1 VIKVCLIGYGKWG
14 KKIYQK
20 TKKIFDYKFILKKKD
35 TIYNYIDNI
44 DWIIV
49 ASPTN
54 THFKIV
60 KKYLSLKKNVFCEK
74 PITYD
79 FKQVKLLYKLALKNN
94 VKLIVSDFSDYKK
107 NILFLEDNYFVRT
120 KYSSSDKNLKS
131 KRIDLLYR
139 FAYHDF
145 GLIYNLVKNQKII
158 SIKIISRKKI
168 LNFSISFEKNNFNF
182 LYDSLNKKKRYSLN
196 NKTLYQKK
204 DLIKKMYK
212 ELIINKKKI
221 KSNQLRSLFIINLI
235 EKVKKKIL

>member
-1 VIKVCLIGYGKWG
+1 MIKVCLIGYGKWG

-20 TKKIFDYKFILKKKD
+20 TKKIFDYKLILKKKD
-35 TIYNYIDNI
+35 TIYNSMDNI
-44 DWIIV
+44 DWFIV

-54 THFKIV
+54 THFKII
-60 KKYLSLKKNVFCEK
+60 KKCLSLKKNVFCEK

-94 VKLIVSDFSDYKK
+94 VRLIVSDFSDYKK
-107 NILFLEDNYFVRT
+107 NVIFFKNNFFIRT
-120 KYSSSDKNLKS
+120 KYSSADKNLKS

-158 SIKIISRKKI
+158 SIKVNNCKKI
-168 LNFSISFEKNNFNF
+168 LSFSVNFEKNNFNF
-182 LYDSLNKKKRYSLN
+182 YYDSLNKKKKYSLN

-212 ELIINKKKI
+212 ELILNKNKI

-235 EKVKKKIL
+235 EKIKKKIL

>member
-1 VIKVCLIGYGKWG
+1 M
-14 KKIYQK
+14 
-20 TKKIFDYKFILKKKD
+20 
-35 TIYNYIDNI
+35 
-44 DWIIV
+44 
-49 ASPTN
+49 
-54 THFKIV
+54 
-60 KKYLSLKKNVFCEK
+60 
-74 PITYD
+74 
-79 FKQVKLLYKLALKNN
+79 LYKLALKNN

-212 ELIINKKKI
+212 ELITNKKKI